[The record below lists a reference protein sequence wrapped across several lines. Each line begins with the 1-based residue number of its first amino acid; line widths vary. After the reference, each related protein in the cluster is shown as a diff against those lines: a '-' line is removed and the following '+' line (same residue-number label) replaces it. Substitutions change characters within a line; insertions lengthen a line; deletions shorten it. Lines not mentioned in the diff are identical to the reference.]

1 MFRLFK
7 GEAVD
12 DLVLVSSPSNASI
25 TAQLGN
31 RFERELIYT
40 NLGDV
45 LVSVNPYKYLPITG
59 DEYIKVT
66 HIKKRKIAYP
76 LITDHGYPTQMY
88 QFAAGSGKA
97 APPPHIYDLAE
108 RMYRRLAEES
118 ESQCVIISGE
128 SGAGKTVAAKL
139 ILQYV
144 TTEG

>member
-1 MFRLFK
+1 
-7 GEAVD
+7 
-12 DLVLVSSPSNASI
+12 
-25 TAQLGN
+25 
-31 RFERELIYT
+31 
-40 NLGDV
+40 
-45 LVSVNPYKYLPITG
+45 
-59 DEYIKVT
+59 
-66 HIKKRKIAYP
+66 
-76 LITDHGYPTQMY
+76 MY

-144 TTEG
+144 TTVSPR

>member
-59 DEYIKVT
+59 DEYIKVHT
-66 HIKKRKIAYP
+66 KKKKEK
-76 LITDHGYPTQMY
+76 L
-88 QFAAGSGKA
+88 
-97 APPPHIYDLAE
+97 
-108 RMYRRLAEES
+108 
-118 ESQCVIISGE
+118 VIH
-128 SGAGKTVAAKL
+128 
-139 ILQYV
+139 
-144 TTEG
+144 